1 MEKNTKSATSATRTA
16 TAAAKSAAKTTTPKT
31 AAAATTPTPAAPAIG
46 FLPKVAVVDPIKGT
60 PAEAKP
66 AAALK
71 LTKSEIVPP
80 ISAAAE
86 EAKPATTAK
95 TETKPAAEN
104 KQEKPTEA
112 TKEAP
117 KTETPQEQP
126 AKESPKEATPASAAA
141 APATETEQKPAE
153 PTPAPAPM
161 SAEEAAAA
169 AIRAAEEADR
179 KRRESLA
186 EMQKRLDEELEKLNH
201 KREIAE
207 KREMFIKC
215 REDIEN
221 YIGELE
227 DEEEFETSICRL
239 SFERFTKDG
248 LNREEFKKV
257 MTVSNTAIVK
267 KFCEAMSAEICAK
280 VGEIE
285 NELLTA

>member
-16 TAAAKSAAKTTTPKT
+16 TATAKSAAKTTTPTAT
-31 AAAATTPTPAAPAIG
+31 AAAAPALTLVKSVIVPPMG
-46 FLPKVAVVDPIKGT
+46 GT

-66 AAALK
+66 A
-71 LTKSEIVPP
+71 TP
-80 ISAAAE
+80 
-86 EAKPATTAK
+86 AK
-95 TETKPAAEN
+95 TETKPAAPAKAETKPAAET

-126 AKESPKEATPASAAA
+126 AKETPKEATPAPAAA
-141 APATETEQKPAE
+141 APAAETEQKPAE

-169 AIRAAEEADR
+169 IRAAEETDR

-186 EMQKRLDEELEKLNH
+186 EMQKRLDEELERLNH

-221 YIGELE
+221 YIEELE

-285 NELLTA
+285 TELLTA

>member
-1 MEKNTKSATSATRTA
+1 MEKNTKSAASATRTA
-16 TAAAKSAAKTTTPKT
+16 TAKSAAKTTTPT
-31 AAAATTPTPAAPAIG
+31 ATAAPAAATPVAPAAPALRLVKSVIVPPIG
-46 FLPKVAVVDPIKGT
+46 GT

-66 AAALK
+66 ATPAK
-71 LTKSEIVPP
+71 TEN
-80 ISAAAE
+80 
-86 EAKPATTAK
+86 KPAAPAK
-95 TETKPAAEN
+95 VETKPAAET

-112 TKEAP
+112 AKEAP

-126 AKESPKEATPASAAA
+126 AKGTPKEATPAPA

-153 PTPAPAPM
+153 PTPAPAPAPM
-161 SAEEAAAA
+161 S
-169 AIRAAEEADR
+169 AEEADR

-227 DEEEFETSICRL
+227 EETEFETSICRL

-248 LNREEFKKV
+248 LSREEFKKV

-267 KFCEAMSAEICAK
+267 KFCEAMSAEISAK

>member
-1 MEKNTKSATSATRTA
+1 MEKNTKSAASATKTA
-16 TAAAKSAAKTTTPKT
+16 TATAKSAAKTTTPTAT
-31 AAAATTPTPAAPAIG
+31 AAPAAATPAAPALRLVKSVIVPPIG
-46 FLPKVAVVDPIKGT
+46 GT

-66 AAALK
+66 A
-71 LTKSEIVPP
+71 TP
-80 ISAAAE
+80 
-86 EAKPATTAK
+86 AK
-95 TETKPAAEN
+95 TETKPAAPAKAETKPAAET

-117 KTETPQEQP
+117 KTETP
-126 AKESPKEATPASAAA
+126 KEATPAPAA
-141 APATETEQKPAE
+141 ETEQKPAE
-153 PTPAPAPM
+153 PTPAPAPAPM

>member
-16 TAAAKSAAKTTTPKT
+16 TANAKSAAKTTTPKT

-86 EAKPATTAK
+86 EAKTATTAK
-95 TETKPAAEN
+95 TETKPAAEA

-112 TKEAP
+112 AKETP
-117 KTETPQEQP
+117 KTETP
-126 AKESPKEATPASAAA
+126 KEA
-141 APATETEQKPAE
+141 APAAETEQKPAE
-153 PTPAPAPM
+153 PTPTPAPAPM

-285 NELLTA
+285 TELLTA

>member
-16 TAAAKSAAKTTTPKT
+16 TANAKSAAKTTTPKT

-95 TETKPAAEN
+95 TETKPAAEA

-112 TKEAP
+112 AKETP
-117 KTETPQEQP
+117 KTET
-126 AKESPKEATPASAAA
+126 PKEATPAPTTA
-141 APATETEQKPAE
+141 APAAETEQKPAE
-153 PTPAPAPM
+153 PTPAPAPAPM

>member
-1 MEKNTKSATSATRTA
+1 MEKTTKSATSATRTA
-16 TAAAKSAAKTTTPKT
+16 TAAAKSAAKTTTPTAT
-31 AAAATTPTPAAPAIG
+31 AAPAAATPAAPALRLVKSVIVPPIG
-46 FLPKVAVVDPIKGT
+46 GT

-66 AAALK
+66 AA
-71 LTKSEIVPP
+71 
-80 ISAAAE
+80 
-86 EAKPATTAK
+86 EA
-95 TETKPAAEN
+95 

-112 TKEAP
+112 AKEAP

-126 AKESPKEATPASAAA
+126 AKETPKEATPAPAAA
-141 APATETEQKPAE
+141 ASAAETEQKPAE
-153 PTPAPAPM
+153 PAPAPM

-227 DEEEFETSICRL
+227 EETEFETSICRL

-248 LNREEFKKV
+248 LSREEFKKV

>member
-16 TAAAKSAAKTTTPKT
+16 TANAKSAAKTTTPKT

-95 TETKPAAEN
+95 TETKPAAEA

-112 TKEAP
+112 AKETP

-126 AKESPKEATPASAAA
+126 AKETPKKATPAPAAK
-141 APATETEQKPAE
+141 TEQKPAE
-153 PTPAPAPM
+153 PTPAPAPAPL

>member
-117 KTETPQEQP
+117 KTETP
-126 AKESPKEATPASAAA
+126 KEATPAPATA
-141 APATETEQKPAE
+141 APAAETEQKPAE
-153 PTPAPAPM
+153 PTPAPAPAPM

>member
-1 MEKNTKSATSATRTA
+1 
-16 TAAAKSAAKTTTPKT
+16 
-31 AAAATTPTPAAPAIG
+31 
-46 FLPKVAVVDPIKGT
+46 
-60 PAEAKP
+60 
-66 AAALK
+66 
-71 LTKSEIVPP
+71 
-80 ISAAAE
+80 
-86 EAKPATTAK
+86 
-95 TETKPAAEN
+95 
-104 KQEKPTEA
+104 
-112 TKEAP
+112 
-117 KTETPQEQP
+117 
-126 AKESPKEATPASAAA
+126 
-141 APATETEQKPAE
+141 
-153 PTPAPAPM
+153 M

-267 KFCEAMSAEICAK
+267 KFCEAMSAEISAK

>member
-16 TAAAKSAAKTTTPKT
+16 TANAKSAAKTTTPKT

-66 AAALK
+66 AAPALK

-95 TETKPAAEN
+95 TETKPAAET

-112 TKEAP
+112 TKETP
-117 KTETPQEQP
+117 KTET
-126 AKESPKEATPASAAA
+126 PKEATPAPAAA
-141 APATETEQKPAE
+141 APAAETEQKPAE
-153 PTPAPAPM
+153 PTPAPAPAPM

>member
-16 TAAAKSAAKTTTPKT
+16 TATAKSAAKTTTPTAT
-31 AAAATTPTPAAPAIG
+31 AAAAPALTLVKSVIVPSIG
-46 FLPKVAVVDPIKGT
+46 GT

-66 AAALK
+66 A
-71 LTKSEIVPP
+71 TP
-80 ISAAAE
+80 
-86 EAKPATTAK
+86 AK
-95 TETKPAAEN
+95 TETKPAAPAKAETKPAAET

-126 AKESPKEATPASAAA
+126 AKESPKEATPAPAAA
-141 APATETEQKPAE
+141 APTTETEQKPAE
-153 PTPAPAPM
+153 PTP
-161 SAEEAAAA
+161 AAA

-285 NELLTA
+285 TELLTA

>member
-1 MEKNTKSATSATRTA
+1 MEKNTKSAASATKTA
-16 TAAAKSAAKTTTPKT
+16 TATAKSAAKTTTPTAT
-31 AAAATTPTPAAPAIG
+31 AAPAAATPAAPALRLVKSVIVPPIG
-46 FLPKVAVVDPIKGT
+46 GT

-66 AAALK
+66 A
-71 LTKSEIVPP
+71 TP
-80 ISAAAE
+80 
-86 EAKPATTAK
+86 AK
-95 TETKPAAEN
+95 TETKPAAPAKVETKPAAET

-112 TKEAP
+112 AKEAP

-126 AKESPKEATPASAAA
+126 AKETPKEATPAPAA
-141 APATETEQKPAE
+141 ETEQKPAE
-153 PTPAPAPM
+153 PTPAPAPAPM

-267 KFCEAMSAEICAK
+267 KFCEAMGAEICAK

>member
-1 MEKNTKSATSATRTA
+1 MEKNTKSAASATKTA
-16 TAAAKSAAKTTTPKT
+16 TAKSAAKTTTPKT

-46 FLPKVAVVDPIKGT
+46 FLPKVAVVDPIKGK

-66 AAALK
+66 AAPALN
-71 LTKSEIVPP
+71 LIKSEIVPP
-80 ISAAAE
+80 MAGTTK
-86 EAKPATTAK
+86 EAKPTTTAK
-95 TETKPAAEN
+95 TETKP
-104 KQEKPTEA
+104 
-112 TKEAP
+112 
-117 KTETPQEQP
+117 
-126 AKESPKEATPASAAA
+126 
-141 APATETEQKPAE
+141 
-153 PTPAPAPM
+153 
-161 SAEEAAAA
+161 AAA

-267 KFCEAMSAEICAK
+267 KFCEAMSAEIRAK

>member
-1 MEKNTKSATSATRTA
+1 MEKTNKSATSATRTA
-16 TAAAKSAAKTTTPKT
+16 TANAKSAAKTTTPKT

-66 AAALK
+66 AAPALK

-80 ISAAAE
+80 ISAETE

-95 TETKPAAEN
+95 TETKPAAET

-117 KTETPQEQP
+117 KTETP
-126 AKESPKEATPASAAA
+126 KEATPAPAA
-141 APATETEQKPAE
+141 ETEQKPAE
-153 PTPAPAPM
+153 PTPAPAPAPM

>member
-1 MEKNTKSATSATRTA
+1 MEKNTKSATSATKTA
-16 TAAAKSAAKTTTPKT
+16 TATASKSAAKTTTPTAT
-31 AAAATTPTPAAPAIG
+31 AAATAAKPAAHAIG
-46 FLPKVAVVDPIKGT
+46 FLPKVAIVDPIKGT

-66 AAALK
+66 AAA
-71 LTKSEIVPP
+71 
-80 ISAAAE
+80 AAAKE
-86 EAKPATTAK
+86 TPKAEAKPAAPAK
-95 TETKPAAEN
+95 QETKPAE
-104 KQEKPTEA
+104 PT
-112 TKEAP
+112 

-126 AKESPKEATPASAAA
+126 AKETPRPAAEA
-141 APATETEQKPAE
+141 EQKPAE
-153 PTPAPAPM
+153 PTAAPM

-186 EMQKRLDEELEKLNH
+186 EMQKRLDEELERLNH

-207 KREMFIKC
+207 KREMFLKC
-215 REDIEN
+215 REDIED
-221 YIGELE
+221 YIEELE

-267 KFCEAMSAEICAK
+267 KFCEAMNAEICAK

-285 NELLTA
+285 TELLTA

>member
-1 MEKNTKSATSATRTA
+1 
-16 TAAAKSAAKTTTPKT
+16 
-31 AAAATTPTPAAPAIG
+31 
-46 FLPKVAVVDPIKGT
+46 V
-60 PAEAKP
+60 
-66 AAALK
+66 
-71 LTKSEIVPP
+71 
-80 ISAAAE
+80 
-86 EAKPATTAK
+86 
-95 TETKPAAEN
+95 ETKPAAET

-117 KTETPQEQP
+117 KTETLQEQP
-126 AKESPKEATPASAAA
+126 AKETPKEATPAPAAA
-141 APATETEQKPAE
+141 APAAETEQKPAE
-153 PTPAPAPM
+153 PTPTPAPAPM

>member
-1 MEKNTKSATSATRTA
+1 M
-16 TAAAKSAAKTTTPKT
+16 
-31 AAAATTPTPAAPAIG
+31 
-46 FLPKVAVVDPIKGT
+46 AVVDPIKGT

-86 EAKPATTAK
+86 EAKTATTAK
-95 TETKPAAEN
+95 TETKPAAET

-112 TKEAP
+112 AKEAP

-126 AKESPKEATPASAAA
+126 AKETPKAA
-141 APATETEQKPAE
+141 APAAETEQKPAE

>member
-16 TAAAKSAAKTTTPKT
+16 TATASKSAAKTTTPTAT
-31 AAAATTPTPAAPAIG
+31 AAAPAPALRLVKSVIVPPMG
-46 FLPKVAVVDPIKGT
+46 GT
-60 PAEAKP
+60 PAE
-66 AAALK
+66 
-71 LTKSEIVPP
+71 T
-80 ISAAAE
+80 
-86 EAKPATTAK
+86 KPATPAK
-95 TETKPAAEN
+95 EETKPATPAKVETKPAAEAT
-104 KQEKPTEA
+104 QEKPTEA
-112 TKEAP
+112 AKEAP
-117 KTETPQEQP
+117 KTETPKAEEKP
-126 AKESPKEATPASAAA
+126 A
-141 APATETEQKPAE
+141 APAKLETQPAE

-186 EMQKRLDEELEKLNH
+186 EMQKRLDEELERLNH

-215 REDIEN
+215 REDIES
-221 YIGELE
+221 YIEELE

-267 KFCEAMSAEICAK
+267 KFCEAMNAEICAK

-285 NELLTA
+285 TELLTA

>member
-16 TAAAKSAAKTTTPKT
+16 TAKSAAKTTTPTAT
-31 AAAATTPTPAAPAIG
+31 AAPAAATPAAPA
-46 FLPKVAVVDPIKGT
+46 LRLV
-60 PAEAKP
+60 
-66 AAALK
+66 
-71 LTKSEIVPP
+71 KSVIVPP
-80 ISAAAE
+80 IGGTPAK
-86 EAKPATTAK
+86 AKPATPAK
-95 TETKPAAEN
+95 TETKPATPAKVETKPAAET
-104 KQEKPTEA
+104 KQENPTEA
-112 TKEAP
+112 AKEAP
-117 KTETPQEQP
+117 KTEN
-126 AKESPKEATPASAAA
+126 PKEATPAPAA
-141 APATETEQKPAE
+141 ETEQKPAE

>member
-1 MEKNTKSATSATRTA
+1 MEKTNKSATSATRTA
-16 TAAAKSAAKTTTPKT
+16 TANAKSAAKTTTPKT

-95 TETKPAAEN
+95 TETKPAAET

-112 TKEAP
+112 AKEAP
-117 KTETPQEQP
+117 KTETT
-126 AKESPKEATPASAAA
+126 KEATPAPAAA
-141 APATETEQKPAE
+141 APAAETEQKPAE
-153 PTPAPAPM
+153 PTPAPAPAPL

>member
-1 MEKNTKSATSATRTA
+1 
-16 TAAAKSAAKTTTPKT
+16 
-31 AAAATTPTPAAPAIG
+31 
-46 FLPKVAVVDPIKGT
+46 
-60 PAEAKP
+60 
-66 AAALK
+66 
-71 LTKSEIVPP
+71 
-80 ISAAAE
+80 
-86 EAKPATTAK
+86 
-95 TETKPAAEN
+95 
-104 KQEKPTEA
+104 
-112 TKEAP
+112 
-117 KTETPQEQP
+117 
-126 AKESPKEATPASAAA
+126 
-141 APATETEQKPAE
+141 
-153 PTPAPAPM
+153 M
-161 SAEEAAAA
+161 S
-169 AIRAAEEADR
+169 AEEADR

>member
-16 TAAAKSAAKTTTPKT
+16 TATAKSAAKTTTPTAT
-31 AAAATTPTPAAPAIG
+31 AAAATPAAPALTLVKSVIVPPMG
-46 FLPKVAVVDPIKGT
+46 GT

-66 AAALK
+66 A
-71 LTKSEIVPP
+71 TP
-80 ISAAAE
+80 
-86 EAKPATTAK
+86 AK
-95 TETKPAAEN
+95 TETKPAAPAKAETKPAAET

-117 KTETPQEQP
+117 KTETP
-126 AKESPKEATPASAAA
+126 KEATPAPATA
-141 APATETEQKPAE
+141 APAAETEQKPAE
-153 PTPAPAPM
+153 PTPAPAPAPM

>member
-1 MEKNTKSATSATRTA
+1 MEKTNKSATSATRTA
-16 TAAAKSAAKTTTPKT
+16 TANAKSAAKTTTPKT
-31 AAAATTPTPAAPAIG
+31 AAAATTPPPAAPAIG

-66 AAALK
+66 AAPALK

-80 ISAAAE
+80 PRFRQQPRKRNPRQPPRRRPNPQRRPSRRNR
-86 EAKPATTAK
+86 PRQPST
-95 TETKPAAEN
+95 P
-104 KQEKPTEA
+104 
-112 TKEAP
+112 P
-117 KTETPQEQP
+117 KTET
-126 AKESPKEATPASAAA
+126 PKEATPAPAAA
-141 APATETEQKPAE
+141 APAAETEQKPAE
-153 PTPAPAPM
+153 QTPAPAPAPM

-267 KFCEAMSAEICAK
+267 KFCEAMSAEISAK

>member
-1 MEKNTKSATSATRTA
+1 MEKTNKSATSATRTA
-16 TAAAKSAAKTTTPKT
+16 TANAKSAAKTTTPKT

-66 AAALK
+66 AAPALK

-80 ISAAAE
+80 ISAATE

-95 TETKPAAEN
+95 TETKPAAET

-117 KTETPQEQP
+117 KTETP
-126 AKESPKEATPASAAA
+126 KEATPAPAA
-141 APATETEQKPAE
+141 ETEQKPAE
-153 PTPAPAPM
+153 PTPAPAPAPM

>member
-1 MEKNTKSATSATRTA
+1 MEKNTKSAASATKTA
-16 TAAAKSAAKTTTPKT
+16 TATAKSAAKTTTPT
-31 AAAATTPTPAAPAIG
+31 ATAAPAAAAPALRLVKSVIVPPIG
-46 FLPKVAVVDPIKGT
+46 GT

-66 AAALK
+66 A
-71 LTKSEIVPP
+71 TP
-80 ISAAAE
+80 
-86 EAKPATTAK
+86 AK
-95 TETKPAAEN
+95 TETKPAAPAKVETKPAAET

-117 KTETPQEQP
+117 KTETP
-126 AKESPKEATPASAAA
+126 KEATPAPATA
-141 APATETEQKPAE
+141 APAAETEQKPAE
-153 PTPAPAPM
+153 PTPAPAPAPM

-267 KFCEAMSAEICAK
+267 KFCEAMGAEICAK

>member
-1 MEKNTKSATSATRTA
+1 MEKNTKSAASATKTA
-16 TAAAKSAAKTTTPKT
+16 TATAKSAAKTTTPTAT
-31 AAAATTPTPAAPAIG
+31 AAPAAATPAAPALRLVKSVIVPPIG
-46 FLPKVAVVDPIKGT
+46 GT

-66 AAALK
+66 A
-71 LTKSEIVPP
+71 TP
-80 ISAAAE
+80 
-86 EAKPATTAK
+86 AK
-95 TETKPAAEN
+95 TETKPAAPAKVETKPAAET

-126 AKESPKEATPASAAA
+126 AKETPKEATPAPAAA
-141 APATETEQKPAE
+141 APAAETEQKPE
-153 PTPAPAPM
+153 EPTPTPAPAPM

-201 KREIAE
+201 RREIAE

>member
-16 TAAAKSAAKTTTPKT
+16 TANAKSAAKTTTPKT

-66 AAALK
+66 TAPALK

-95 TETKPAAEN
+95 TETKPAAEA

-112 TKEAP
+112 AKETP
-117 KTETPQEQP
+117 KTET
-126 AKESPKEATPASAAA
+126 PKEATPAPTTA
-141 APATETEQKPAE
+141 APAAETEQKPAE
-153 PTPAPAPM
+153 PTPAPAPAPL

-227 DEEEFETSICRL
+227 EETEFETSICRL

-248 LNREEFKKV
+248 LSREEFKKV

>member
-1 MEKNTKSATSATRTA
+1 MEKKTKSATSATKTA
-16 TAAAKSAAKTTTPKT
+16 TATASKSAAKTTTPTAT
-31 AAAATTPTPAAPAIG
+31 AAATAAKPAAPAIG
-46 FLPKVAVVDPIKGT
+46 FLPKVAIVDPIKGT

-66 AAALK
+66 A
-71 LTKSEIVPP
+71 TP
-80 ISAAAE
+80 
-86 EAKPATTAK
+86 AKE
-95 TETKPAAEN
+95 ETKPAAAAAAKETPKAEAKPAAPA
-104 KQEKPTEA
+104 KQETKPAEPT
-112 TKEAP
+112 

-126 AKESPKEATPASAAA
+126 A
-141 APATETEQKPAE
+141 TETPRPAAEAEQKPAE
-153 PTPAPAPM
+153 PTAAPM

-186 EMQKRLDEELEKLNH
+186 EMQKRLDEELERLNH

-215 REDIEN
+215 REDIED
-221 YIGELE
+221 YIEELE

-267 KFCEAMSAEICAK
+267 KFCEAMNAEICAK

-285 NELLTA
+285 TELLTA

>member
-16 TAAAKSAAKTTTPKT
+16 TANAKSAAKTTTPKT

-66 AAALK
+66 TAPALK

-95 TETKPAAEN
+95 TET
-104 KQEKPTEA
+104 
-112 TKEAP
+112 
-117 KTETPQEQP
+117 
-126 AKESPKEATPASAAA
+126 PKEATPAPTTA
-141 APATETEQKPAE
+141 APAAETEQKPAE
-153 PTPAPAPM
+153 PTPAPAPAPL

>member
-16 TAAAKSAAKTTTPKT
+16 TANAKSAAKTTTPKT
-31 AAAATTPTPAAPAIG
+31 AAAATTPPPAAPAIG

-66 AAALK
+66 AALALK

-86 EAKPATTAK
+86 EAKTTK
-95 TETKPAAEN
+95 TETKPAAPAKVETKPAAET
-104 KQEKPTEA
+104 KQENPTEA

-117 KTETPQEQP
+117 KTETP
-126 AKESPKEATPASAAA
+126 KEATPAPAA
-141 APATETEQKPAE
+141 ETEQKPAE

>member
-1 MEKNTKSATSATRTA
+1 MEKNTKSAASATKTA
-16 TAAAKSAAKTTTPKT
+16 TATAKSAAKTTTPTAT
-31 AAAATTPTPAAPAIG
+31 AAPAAATPAAPALRLVKSVIVPPIG
-46 FLPKVAVVDPIKGT
+46 GT

-66 AAALK
+66 A
-71 LTKSEIVPP
+71 TP
-80 ISAAAE
+80 
-86 EAKPATTAK
+86 AK
-95 TETKPAAEN
+95 TETKPAAPAKVETKPAAET

-112 TKEAP
+112 AKEAP

-126 AKESPKEATPASAAA
+126 AKETPKEATPAPAAA
-141 APATETEQKPAE
+141 APAAETEQKPAE
-153 PTPAPAPM
+153 PAPAPM

-227 DEEEFETSICRL
+227 EETEFETSICRL